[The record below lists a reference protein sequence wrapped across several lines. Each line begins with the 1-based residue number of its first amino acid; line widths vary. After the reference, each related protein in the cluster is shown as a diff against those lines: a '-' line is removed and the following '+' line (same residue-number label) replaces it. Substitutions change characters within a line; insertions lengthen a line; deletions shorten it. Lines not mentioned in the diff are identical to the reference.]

1 MISISAL
8 KKLYLLRHAEA
19 ELFSAS
25 GKDFDRKLS
34 STGQNSI
41 LNAAPIYR
49 KSLTVDAV
57 FCSAA
62 TRTKET
68 WKLLNLNSGNCSFH
82 TELYGAS
89 SDELIQFIQ
98 GIPNVFSRVLLIGH
112 NPGLSDL
119 AMFLTDEFYSLKTGQ
134 LLEIELE
141 SSDWKM
147 ISRGIGI
154 EKRNIF

>member
-1 MISISAL
+1 MTSISAL

-19 ELFSAS
+19 ENNSAS

-34 STGQNSI
+34 SIGQNNI
-41 LNAAPIYR
+41 LNAVPIYR
-49 KSLTVDAV
+49 KTLTVDAV

-62 TRTKET
+62 SRTKET
-68 WKLLNLNSGNCSFH
+68 WKLLNLNLGTCSFH
-82 TELYGAS
+82 SELYGAS
-89 SDELIQFIQ
+89 SDELIHFIQ

-119 AMFLTDEFYSLKTGQ
+119 ASYLTDEFYSLKTGQ
-134 LLEIELE
+134 LLKIELE
-141 SSDWKM
+141 ALDWKM

-154 EKRNIF
+154 EKRSIF

>member
-49 KSLTVDAV
+49 ESLTVDAV

-62 TRTKET
+62 SRTKET
-68 WKLLNLNSGNCSFH
+68 LKLLNLNSGTCSFH
-82 TELYGAS
+82 TALYGAS

-98 GIPNVFSRVLLIGH
+98 GIPNVFSGVLLIGH

-119 AMFLTDEFYSLKTGQ
+119 ATFLTDECYSLKTGQ